1 MGFYNISLRKWIK
14 THAME
19 AATGIRRILCHKL
32 YETYDLGEASG
43 SSTDSAGVVIFGVM
57 ISQIKS
63 KPAKYNN
70 LNTIQTQR

>member
-32 YETYDLGEASG
+32 YETYDLGES
-43 SSTDSAGVVIFGVM
+43 IWEFH
-57 ISQIKS
+57 
-63 KPAKYNN
+63 
-70 LNTIQTQR
+70 